1 MKFSKSLLVLSVG
14 VALAGCGSDSDN
26 SAATDKDKVVTCAT
40 ATSCSKFTVLHTND
54 HHGRFWENSNGE
66 YGMAARKTLI
76 DSIRAEVSSNGGTSI
91 LLSGGDINTGV
102 PESDMQDA
110 EPDFIG
116 MNLLGYDA
124 MAVGNHEFDNEL
136 SVLDKQAKLAE
147 FPMLA
152 ANIYKK
158 DADGK
163 VTDERYFQPYKVFDL
178 NGVKVAVVG
187 LTTKDTAKLVNPD
200 NVASIH
206 FADPQTEIKKVLAEI
221 EAKEKVDLVFATT
234 HMGHYANGTH
244 GTEAPGDVMLARS
257 LESGQLDAIIG
268 GHSQNPVCMEPG
280 TNQYANFKPG
290 DACAPDQ
297 QNGTYIM
304 QAHEWGKYVGRADF
318 EYYDGKLHLA
328 NYALIPVNL
337 KKKDAEGKYQFITN
351 EIEADATVKA
361 VLSQYQ
367 KQGQAL
373 LGEKVSE
380 TDGKLIGDRA
390 LVRSQQTNLGHLL
403 GEAYR
408 TYNLVNADF
417 GVMNSGG
424 VRASIEAGDIT
435 YRDVLTVQPFG
446 NFVTKATM
454 TGQEVKDYLNVVA
467 TLTAGSGGYAQLD
480 NITMS
485 VDCDAKQVTIT
496 DINNKGFDLNATYSF
511 SIISFSAAG
520 GDNYPVINVQ
530 STQMTDASVLREF
543 FVKNPSISASDF
555 EKNLNNI
562 QYLSNG
568 QAVKGCPA
576 PAQPSA

>member
-14 VALAGCGSDSDN
+14 AALAGCGSDSDN
-26 SAATDKDKVVTCAT
+26 SPVTCDT
-40 ATSCSKFTVLHTND
+40 ADSCTKFTVLHTND
-54 HHGRFWENSNGE
+54 NHGRFWHNSDGE

-76 DSIRAEVSSNGGTSI
+76 ESIRAEVAANGGESI

-110 EPDFIG
+110 VPD
-116 MNLLGYDA
+116 
-124 MAVGNHEFDNEL
+124 
-136 SVLDKQAKLAE
+136 

-158 DADGK
+158 DTDGK
-163 VTDERYFQPYKVFDL
+163 VTDERYFDPYKVFTI
-178 NGVKVAVVG
+178 NGLKVAVIG

-200 NVASIH
+200 NVADIY
-206 FADPQTEIKKVLAEI
+206 FEDPQVEIQKVLAEI
-221 EAKEKVDLVFATT
+221 EANEKVDLVFATT
-234 HMGHYANGTH
+234 HMGHYQDGQH
-244 GTEAPGDVMLARS
+244 GSEAPGDVLLARS
-257 LESGQLDAIIG
+257 LEEGELDAIIG

-280 TNQYANFKPG
+280 TNNYADFKPG
-290 DACAPDQ
+290 DDCTPDQ

-337 KKKDAEGKYQFITN
+337 LDDNDEVIGEYIKH
-351 EIEADATVKA
+351 DATVKSI
-361 VLSQYQ
+361 LLPYQ
-367 KQGQAL
+367 QQGQDL
-373 LGEKVSE
+373 LDVKVSE
-380 TDGKLIGDRA
+380 TDGKLEGDRGV
-390 LVRSQQTNLGHLL
+390 VRSQQTNLGHLL

-424 VRASIEAGDIT
+424 VRDSIQTGDIT

-454 TGQEVKDYLNVVA
+454 TGAEVKEYLDVVA
-467 TLTAGSGGYAQLD
+467 TKSAGSGAYAQLD
-480 NITMS
+480 NIKLT
-485 VDCDAKQVTIT
+485 VNCDESDVTIT
-496 DINNKGFDLNATYSF
+496 DINNKGFDPAATYTF
-511 SIISFSAAG
+511 SVISFSAAG
-520 GDNYPVINVQ
+520 GDDYPVIDVE

-543 FVKNPSISASDF
+543 FVNNPQISAADF
-555 EKNLNNI
+555 DKNLGNI
-562 QYLSNG
+562 EYFSNG
-568 QAVKGCPA
+568 EAVKGCPA
-576 PAQPSA
+576 TGS

>member
-14 VALAGCGSDSDN
+14 AALAGCGSDSDN
-26 SAATDKDKVVTCAT
+26 SPVTCET
-40 ATSCSKFTVLHTND
+40 ADSCTKFTVLHTND
-54 HHGRFWENSNGE
+54 NHGRFWENSKGE

-76 DSIRAEVSSNGGTSI
+76 ESIRAEVAANGGESI

-110 EPDFIG
+110 VPDFVG

-124 MAVGNHEFDNEL
+124 MAVGNHEFDNSL
-136 SVLDKQAKLAE
+136 DVLDMQAELAD

-163 VTDERYFQPYKVFDL
+163 VTDERYFAPYKVFTI
-178 NGVKVAVVG
+178 NGLKVAVIG

-200 NVASIH
+200 NVASIY
-206 FADPQTEIKKVLAEI
+206 FEDPQVEIQKTLAEI
-221 EAKEKVDLVFATT
+221 EANEKVDLVFATT
-234 HMGHYANGTH
+234 HMGHYQDGNH
-244 GTEAPGDVMLARS
+244 GSEAAGDVMLARS
-257 LESGQLDAIIG
+257 LKEGELDAIIG

-280 TNQYANFKPG
+280 TNEYADFKPG
-290 DACAPDQ
+290 DDCAPDQ

-328 NYALIPVNL
+328 DYALIPVNL
-337 KKKDAEGKYQFITN
+337 KAKDENGDYQFITE
-351 EIEADATVKA
+351 EIKPDATVKSI
-361 VLSQYQ
+361 LLPYQ
-367 KQGQAL
+367 QQGQDL
-373 LGEKVSE
+373 LDVKVSE
-380 TDGKLIGDRA
+380 TDGKLEGDRTT
-390 LVRSQQTNLGHLL
+390 VRSQQTNLGHLL

-424 VRASIEAGDIT
+424 VRDSIQTGDIT

-454 TGQEVKDYLNVVA
+454 TGAEVKEYLDVVA
-467 TLTAGSGGYAQLD
+467 TKSAGSGAYAQLD
-480 NITMS
+480 NIKLS
-485 VDCDAKQVTIT
+485 VDCDASDVTIT
-496 DINNKGFDLNATYSF
+496 DINGKGFDLAATYTF
-511 SIISFSAAG
+511 SVISFSAAG
-520 GDNYPVINVQ
+520 GDNYPIIDVE

-543 FVKNPSISASDF
+543 FVNNPQISAEDF
-555 EKNLNNI
+555 NKNLDNI
-562 QYLSNG
+562 QYFSNG
-568 QAVKGCPA
+568 QAVKGCP
-576 PAQPSA
+576 SASN